1 MKQISPPSI
10 TNTPRKKAFSFLLPA
25 PHVAPLPE
33 ATAARKYPRLGWQ
46 ILEATFIGYATFYLV
61 RNNLPVVSKE
71 VGSVLGYD
79 KAQIGDML
87 AATAISYGLG
97 KFLLGSLSDR
107 SNPRYFMALGLLLTA
122 LCNFLFGSVQGYYLH
137 LFLWAL
143 NGFVQGMGW
152 DGDRADTRSDIG
164 TAYANAERRSH
175 SGTSHTTLAAV

>member
-1 MKQISPPSI
+1 MEQISPPSI

-33 ATAARKYPRLGWQ
+33 ATAARKYPKIRWQ
-46 ILEATFIGYATFYLV
+46 ILVATFIGYAPFYLV
-61 RNNLPVVSKE
+61 CNNLPVVSKD

-122 LCNFLFGSVQGYYLH
+122 LCNFLFGGVQGYYLH